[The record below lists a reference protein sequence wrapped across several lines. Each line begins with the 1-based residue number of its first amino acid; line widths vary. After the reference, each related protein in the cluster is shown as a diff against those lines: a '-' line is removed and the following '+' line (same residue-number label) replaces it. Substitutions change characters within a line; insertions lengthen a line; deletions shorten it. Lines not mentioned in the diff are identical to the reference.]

1 MKLRIGLPI
10 GSLGKQTLSIF
21 KKAGYVIS
29 FGERSYFPTVDDKEM
44 EIILARPQEMSRYVG
59 EGIFDAGITGQ
70 DWVLENG
77 IKVVEVAK
85 LLYGKQKLQPIR
97 WVLAVPKGSKI
108 KNVGD
113 LKGKRIATELVNVT
127 KNYLRRHKVNST
139 VEFSWGATEA
149 KPPTL
154 ADAIVELTETGRSL
168 KANNLRV
175 IDNVI
180 ESATVLIANSESYRD
195 KWKRKKI
202 DNLLT
207 LLQGALQAIEKV
219 VLKMNVS
226 KKNLPKVISILPAMK
241 EPTISHLSDER
252 WCAIETVVDETTV
265 REIIPQL
272 KEAGAEGIIE
282 YALNKVIY

>member
-10 GSLGKQTLSIF
+10 GSLEKQTLSIF

-29 FGERSYFPTVDDKEM
+29 FGERSYFPTVDDEEM

-59 EGIFDAGITGQ
+59 KGIFDAGITGR
-70 DWVLENG
+70 DWVLENS
-77 IKVVEVAK
+77 IKVVEVAE

-97 WVLAVPKGSKI
+97 WVLAVPKDSKI

-113 LKGKRIATELVNVT
+113 LEGKRIATELVNVT
-127 KNYLRRHKVNST
+127 KSYLRRHKVNSA

-175 IDNVI
+175 IDNVL
-180 ESATVLIANSESYRD
+180 ESVTVLIANSKSYRD

-219 VLKMNVS
+219 GLKMNVS
-226 KKNLPKVISILPAMK
+226 KKNLPKIISILPAMR

-252 WCAIETVVDETTV
+252 WCAIETVVDEATV

>member
-10 GSLGKQTLSIF
+10 GSLEKQTLSIF

-29 FGERSYFPTVDDKEM
+29 FGERSYFPTVDDREM
-44 EIILARPQEMSRYVG
+44 EVILARPQEMPRYVG
-59 EGIFDAGITGQ
+59 EGIFDAGITGR
-70 DWVLENG
+70 DWVLESG
-77 IKVVEVAK
+77 IGVVEVAE
-85 LLYGKQKLQPIR
+85 LLYGKEKLQPIR
-97 WVLAVPKGSKI
+97 WVLAVPNNSKI
-108 KNVGD
+108 RSVND
-113 LKGKRIATELVNVT
+113 LEGKRIATELVNVT
-127 KNYLRRHKVNST
+127 KNYLSRHKVNST

-154 ADAIVELTETGRSL
+154 ADAVVELTETGRSL

-175 IDNVI
+175 IDNVL
-180 ESATVLIANSESYRD
+180 ESVTILIANEGSYRNG
-195 KWKRKKI
+195 WKRKKI

-219 VLKMNVS
+219 GLKMNVS
-226 KKNLPKVISILPAMK
+226 KKNLHKVISILPAMR

-252 WCAIETVVDETTV
+252 WCAVETVIDEKVV

-272 KEAGAEGIIE
+272 REAGAEGIIE